1 MMDLD
6 AKLGFVRWRVAGLS
20 LNLIANGAALYGAV
34 RLLRDGSGAAL
45 LAVGLGV
52 SLLCIG
58 LLARPDLRPEG
69 TGGDGRVEPG
79 ETSSGETG
87 VRPAG
92 RGG

>member
-20 LNLIANGAALYGAV
+20 INLVANGLALYGAV
-34 RLLRDGSGAAL
+34 RLLRDGSGVGMLAA
-45 LAVGLGV
+45 GLGV

-69 TGGDGRVEPG
+69 LGPEGSGAPGGVA
-79 ETSSGETG
+79 SGERASVNG
-87 VRPAG
+87 D
-92 RGG
+92 